1 MEQEVKLNSLLENMN
16 VSPPP
21 TVQGWKLAKRETV
34 AVVEQ
39 DIWYRGL
46 AVNKK
51 EGKVQVYLLDYGGLV
66 TVKPDQIRP
75 LPNDWSGM
83 PAANYQVCLA
93 GQGPMVGEAWGE
105 HEGKLLAEILNSS
118 VEYKLGV
125 EFVGQVEGGRWVVKI
140 RGMEDNE
147 DIGQLLLEG
156 NLAKVKED
164 VLVKRV
170 VSLDNSLIVAK
181 HNQSKGTIAPKFT
194 PDLSLSISAMA
205 PSSSSSPSVLRGVLA
220 PGSNAMALV
229 CYLESPAVFFICL
242 TTSVDMFTS
251 ILTLTQDCPPGQV
264 LPAVGH
270 CCIAIDDDCWYR
282 AEIIKLSQDLT
293 ISTLF
298 LLDYGKTIKSHMT
311 SLRPLPEELVQ
322 TPGLVCRVGLHGIK
336 PLGKEWSEEEIGGSE
351 IVMDV
356 GRGR

>member
-21 TVQGWKLAKRETV
+21 TVQGWKFGKGETV

-93 GQGPMVGEAWGE
+93 GLGPMVGEAWGE
-105 HEGKLLAEILNSS
+105 HEGQLLAEILNSS

-170 VSLDNSLIVAK
+170 VNLDNSLIVAT
-181 HNQSKGTIAPKFT
+181 HNQSKGTIAP
-194 PDLSLSISAMA
+194 
-205 PSSSSSPSVLRGVLA
+205 
-220 PGSNAMALV
+220 
-229 CYLESPAVFFICL
+229 
-242 TTSVDMFTS
+242 
-251 ILTLTQDCPPGQV
+251 
-264 LPAVGH
+264 
-270 CCIAIDDDCWYR
+270 
-282 AEIIKLSQDLT
+282 
-293 ISTLF
+293 
-298 LLDYGKTIKSHMT
+298 
-311 SLRPLPEELVQ
+311 
-322 TPGLVCRVGLHGIK
+322 
-336 PLGKEWSEEEIGGSE
+336 
-351 IVMDV
+351 
-356 GRGR
+356 